1 MTRRHLLALGAV
13 PLLSRAAAPAYK
25 MGVATTCYLT
35 AARPKDA
42 YAFLE
47 HCHALGAAGIQA
59 NLNGDVSRLRARA
72 DELGMYLEG
81 MVSLPRAAGTDAFER
96 AMQDAKTCGAL
107 CVRTAALSGRRYE
120 TFNSMDDWNGFVLQT
135 RKSLDAA
142 LPIAERHRVP
152 IALENHKDRTAD
164 ELVDLLRGYSSEFLG
179 VCLDFGN
186 NISLLDDPWETI
198 VKLAPYAVSTHVKDM
213 AVAPYDEG
221 FLLAEVLLGQGLLD
235 LPRALDTIRSVR
247 PKTRF
252 TLEMITRDPLK
263 VPCLGEK
270 YWATFPGRDARVL
283 ARALTLARK
292 NARSLPTIS
301 QLSRDAQLRLEEENV
316 KACLQYAQ
324 EKLSL

>member
-13 PLLSRAAAPAYK
+13 PLLTRAATPACK
-25 MGVATTCYLT
+25 MGIATTSYLT
-35 AARPKDA
+35 AARPNDA

-47 HCHALGAAGIQA
+47 HCLSLGAAGIQA
-59 NLNGDVSRLRARA
+59 NLNGDARRLRARA
-72 DELGMYLEG
+72 DEFGMYLEG
-81 MVSLPRAAGTDAFER
+81 MVSLPRAAGTDVFER

-107 CVRTAALSGRRYE
+107 CVRSAALGGRRYE
-120 TFNSMDDWNGFVLQT
+120 TFHSMDDWNGFVLQT
-135 RKSLDAA
+135 KKSLDAA
-142 LPIAERHRVP
+142 IPIAERHHLP

-198 VKLAPYAVSTHVKDM
+198 AKLAPYAVSTHVKDM

-221 FLLAEVLLGQGLLD
+221 FLLSEVLLGQGLLD
-235 LPRALDTIRSVR
+235 LPRALDTVRRAR

-263 VPCLGEK
+263 VPCLDEK

-283 ARALTLARK
+283 ARALTLAHK
-292 NARSLPTIS
+292 NTKPLPTIA
-301 QLSRDAQLRLEEENV
+301 QLSKDAQLRLEEENV
-316 KACLQYAQ
+316 TACLQYAK
-324 EKLSL
+324 EKLGL